1 MKNALVDAMKVKNV
15 LVKKK
20 LVIAVPVIAEA
31 NPANDR
37 RYRDVPRSELP
48 LTESLK
54 DTVERVIPY
63 WQCEIFAQLAYHD
76 DILVVAH
83 GNSLRAI
90 IKHVKAISDN
100 DISELNIPTATPYIL
115 EFDDSGRLA
124 NDFYLGDE
132 AKIREKAEA
141 VARQGVA
148 ER

>member
-1 MKNALVDAMKVKNV
+1 M
-15 LVKKK
+15 
-20 LVIAVPVIAEA
+20 
-31 NPANDR
+31 
-37 RYRDVPRSELP
+37 
-48 LTESLK
+48 
-54 DTVERVIPY
+54 
-63 WQCEIFAQLAYHD
+63 AYHD